1 MGRAFLL
8 LAGLCVA
15 ALPTI
20 SAAAESVGPIGKEI
34 VAVAQE
40 GGFEPMAVAGDGL
53 GGFVV
58 AWEDGGI
65 QALRL
70 DPSGTVGAPFRANLS
85 TVEDHCCPSVAMR
98 PSGDFVV
105 IWKRFPPGQ
114 TAPSYLFARLFDPSG
129 APRGPEFLVNSFTD
143 LAGYRSSP
151 AVSMDQSGRFVVVWE
166 DYEPGEFFG
175 IFARR
180 FGDAGEP
187 LGDEFQVNTYTTGTQ
202 YNPVVAAAPA
212 GHFVVAWTNGSAF
225 EDDVKGI
232 AARSFDA
239 AGAPLG
245 AEGLVSASPAEHQ
258 FAPTLGADASGGFVI
273 AWNAVD
279 VQAPDPADDS
289 ILARRLGDDGTP
301 VASEFRVDTNEEQD
315 EGSVPRVAVD
325 VGSGFAVAWNYRG
338 LPYMDVG
345 VRAFEPTS
353 LPTGPVFQV
362 NARKQGWQLYP
373 TIAASGGE
381 FLTVW
386 SDPRG
391 LVARRV
397 GPPRVTAKLKVSDR
411 ADPEKRA
418 LSIKPAGRI
427 PRAAFGR
434 RVDPIADGAYLHVYN
449 ADGTGD
455 SVCLPLPA
463 EHWRSKEPDAGRFDY
478 TDRANA
484 AGPCAR
490 LTIANRK
497 VVKARCNAKRQPL
510 DYSLD
515 EPRQGTVV
523 VRFVSGSAAYCSLY
537 GSDVRVDRTGSFG
550 AVNVLPASDC
560 PPPAT
565 PCP

>member
-8 LAGLCVA
+8 VAGLSLA
-15 ALPTI
+15 ILPG
-20 SAAAESVGPIGKEI
+20 AAAEESVGPIGKEI
-34 VAVAQE
+34 VAVARE
-40 GGFEPMAVAGDGL
+40 GGFEPATVAGDGT
-53 GGFVV
+53 GRFVL

-70 DPSGTVGAPFRANLS
+70 DPAGTVGSPFRANLS

-143 LAGYRSSP
+143 LAGYRASP
-151 AVSMDQSGRFVVVWE
+151 AVSMDQAGRFVVVWE

-180 FGDAGEP
+180 FGETGEP

-212 GHFVVAWTNGSAF
+212 GNFVVAWTNGSAF

-232 AARSFDA
+232 AARSFDT

-245 AEGLVSASPAEHQ
+245 AETLVSASPAEHQ

-289 ILARRLGDDGTP
+289 ILARRLGDDGLP
-301 VASEFRVDTNEEQD
+301 SAPEFRVDTNEEQD
-315 EGSVPRVAVD
+315 EGSIPRIAVD
-325 VGSGFAVAWNYRG
+325 VGSGFAIAWNYRG

-397 GPPRVTAKLKVSDR
+397 GPPRLTAKLKMSDR
-411 ADPEKRA
+411 SDPAKRTLA
-418 LSIKPAGRI
+418 IKPGGRI
-427 PRAAFGR
+427 PRSAFGR
-434 RVDPIADGAYLHVYN
+434 RVDPVADGAYLHVYN

-455 SVCLPLPA
+455 SVCIPLPA
-463 EHWRSKEPDAGRFDY
+463 EHWSSKEPDAGRFDY
-478 TDRANA
+478 VDRARA

-497 VVKARCNAKRQPL
+497 VVKARCDAKRQPL

-515 EPRQGTVV
+515 EARQGRVV
-523 VRFVSGSAAYCSLY
+523 VRLVSGAAAYCSLY
-537 GSDVRVDRTGSFG
+537 GSDVRVDRTGAFG
-550 AVNVLPASDC
+550 AANVLPASEC
-560 PPPAT
+560 PPPVP